1 VTTDVKKRVSL
12 VLGSGGAYDIADQ
25 AFDAMQGTIA
35 RHKLAAYPPDIVI
48 EISRNACGT
57 FDFDRATQIINLGH
71 RKAHEALLIHS
82 N

>member
-1 VTTDVKKRVSL
+1 
-12 VLGSGGAYDIADQ
+12 
-25 AFDAMQGTIA
+25 MQGAIA
-35 RHKLAAYPPDIVI
+35 RHKLAVYPPDIVI

-57 FDFDRATQIINLGH
+57 FDFDRAAQIIDLGH